1 MKMLKSI
8 LTAAVALALPLMA
21 AAAGAPSYDCRGI
34 EVYFS
39 PNGGAQDAI
48 VRQIAGAKKEIL
60 VQAFHFSNTAIIE
73 ALIAAQKRG
82 VHVTA
87 VLDTENRH
95 RKSSGAPELAENGVT
110 VLIDDEHH
118 TAHNKLLL
126 IDGATVIT
134 GSFNYNKNAE
144 SNNAENI
151 LVLPCEP
158 LAKRYI
164 ENFEAHRGH
173 SDAWTGLQPAAK
185 D

>member
-1 MKMLKSI
+1 MKTLCF
-8 LTAAVALALPLMA
+8 AAALALPLA
-21 AAAGAPSYDCRGI
+21 AVSAEAPSYDCRGI

-48 VRQIAGAKKEIL
+48 VRQIAGARKEIL
-60 VQAFHFSNTAIIE
+60 VQAFHFSNDAIIE

-82 VHVTA
+82 VKVTA

-95 RKSSGAPELAENGVT
+95 RKSSGAPALAASGVT

-126 IDGATVIT
+126 IDGTTVIT

-144 SNNAENI
+144 AKNAENI

-158 LAKRYI
+158 LARRYI
-164 ENFEAHRGH
+164 ENFEAHRAH

-185 D
+185 EQP